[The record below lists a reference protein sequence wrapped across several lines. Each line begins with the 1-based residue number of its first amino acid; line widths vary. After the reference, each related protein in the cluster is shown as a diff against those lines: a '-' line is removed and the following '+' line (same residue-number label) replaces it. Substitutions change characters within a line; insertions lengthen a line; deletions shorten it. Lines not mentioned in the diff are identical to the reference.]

1 MSILFTERTDLFNFL
16 EADFLEADFLEADF
30 LEADL
35 REFII
40 YYVYIKLMI
49 QLC

>member
-1 MSILFTERTDLFNFL
+1 MSILFTERTDLF
-16 EADFLEADFLEADF
+16 DFLEADLLEADF

-35 REFII
+35 LEFII
-40 YYVYIKLMI
+40 YYVYIKLTV

>member
-1 MSILFTERTDLFNFL
+1 MSILFTERTDLF
-16 EADFLEADFLEADF
+16 DFLEADF

-35 REFII
+35 LEFII
-40 YYVYIKLMI
+40 YYVYIKLMV

>member
-1 MSILFTERTDLFNFL
+1 MSILFTERTDLF
-16 EADFLEADFLEADF
+16 DFLEADF

-35 REFII
+35 LEFII
-40 YYVYIKLMI
+40 YYVYIKLTV